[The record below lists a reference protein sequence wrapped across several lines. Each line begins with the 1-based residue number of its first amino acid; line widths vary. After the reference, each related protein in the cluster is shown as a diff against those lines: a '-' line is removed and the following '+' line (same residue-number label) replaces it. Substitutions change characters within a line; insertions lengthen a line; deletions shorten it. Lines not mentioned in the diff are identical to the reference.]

1 LFSRVLPDD
10 GKRNDS
16 IRALAAAAT
25 ITLQAMVAKLVRMFS
40 DGFWYIYDALA
51 AMHILIYRFIR
62 SLCEPYCS
70 VLRKAGRF
78 FGNYSMRGIL
88 IILYLMCVLVKRRF
102 ICSGT

>member
-78 FGNYSMRGIL
+78 FWKLFNAGHTNNTVFNVRIS
-88 IILYLMCVLVKRRF
+88 
-102 ICSGT
+102 